1 MSSYMV
7 VADVSKVLRRVLFE
21 ELSAD
26 TGVGQLFPN
35 EQDIVF
41 KNPTDTARDTANRLS
56 LWLYQ
61 ITENE
66 FLKNQPMAR
75 ANGADAVR
83 HAPLALNLSY
93 LITPFANVSN
103 GDSTSRDEDHMVLG
117 KVMQALHDNSIIL
130 LRDTTSQNPEDHIAE
145 ELRVILQ
152 RPTLEE
158 LTRIWEALRESYRL
172 SVCYKVQVTR
182 IDSMRVS
189 SRARIVERATGETS
203 DVIGAGR

>member
-7 VADVSKVLRRVLFE
+7 VAGVSDALRRVLWE
-21 ELSAD
+21 ELSSD
-26 TGVGQLFPN
+26 PDVGQLFHS

-41 KNPTDTARDTANRLS
+41 LNPTETARDTSHRLS

-66 FLKNQPMAR
+66 FVKNQPMTR
-75 ANGADAVR
+75 ANGADQLQ
-83 HAPLALNLSY
+83 HAPLALNLFY

-117 KVMQALHDNSIIL
+117 KVLQVFHDNSIIL
-130 LRDTTSQNPEDHIAE
+130 FRDTTSGIAE
-145 ELRVILQ
+145 ELRIIFRRL
-152 RPTLEE
+152 TLEE

-172 SVCYKVQVTR
+172 SICYQVQVTH
-182 IDSMRVS
+182 IDSTRVS
-189 SRARIVERATGETS
+189 SRARIVERTTGETS
-203 DVIGAGR
+203 DVTDAVG